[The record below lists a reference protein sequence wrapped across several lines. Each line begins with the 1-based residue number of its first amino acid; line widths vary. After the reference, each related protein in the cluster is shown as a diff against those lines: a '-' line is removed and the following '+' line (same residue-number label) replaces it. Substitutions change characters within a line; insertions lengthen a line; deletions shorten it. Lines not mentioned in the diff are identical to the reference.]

1 VVLVARN
8 PAENGFPT
16 FTDLD
21 ELPWSRISY
30 TDALN
35 TPGPA
40 SITVGGRMLSTPV
53 KAQLRDISD
62 ATEIR
67 IHRNNKTVWSG
78 EVVGV
83 SAAENTVVVQASDL
97 VSYLRRMWVTADV
110 TFDQEDQ
117 ATIARHL
124 IHSWQRQ
131 TWGHFGIRTTGI
143 SPVGVLRDRAYLRRE
158 QPNVYEKI
166 FQLSQVQNGFD
177 FSVDPYTRAFT
188 VHYPR
193 RGADLSDSIV
203 LDDRVIDQARADQSV
218 AAGQFGTFALGLGIS
233 DQATV
238 ISDIEA
244 TTAMIKYGRAGIA
257 ATFDQVSDQATLDEH
272 TTQLLTDKATARYYP
287 SPILRPI
294 LDLDVSTFGIGDIIG
309 YDFTSA
315 LGQQTGLYRVASRTV
330 TFDKRETYTL
340 GFI

>member
-1 VVLVARN
+1 
-8 PAENGFPT
+8 
-16 FTDLD
+16 
-21 ELPWSRISY
+21 
-30 TDALN
+30 
-35 TPGPA
+35 
-40 SITVGGRMLSTPV
+40 
-53 KAQLRDISD
+53 
-62 ATEIR
+62 
-67 IHRNNKTVWSG
+67 
-78 EVVGV
+78 
-83 SAAENTVVVQASDL
+83 
-97 VSYLRRMWVTADV
+97 
-110 TFDQEDQ
+110 
-117 ATIARHL
+117 
-124 IHSWQRQ
+124 
-131 TWGHFGIRTTGI
+131 
-143 SPVGVLRDRAYLRRE
+143 
-158 QPNVYEKI
+158 VYEKI

-177 FSVDPYTRAFT
+177 FSVDPYSRAFT

-244 TTAMIKYGRAGIA
+244 TAAMIKYGRAGIA

-287 SPILRPI
+287 SPVLRPI